1 MTVWKTIKI
10 SYTVDLIYDDRVE
23 TIPNVTAVDHA
34 YDTMILWRK
43 NENPLSVRVPC
54 EARVWG
60 TKVLD
65 ERGEQGNG

>member
-1 MTVWKTIKI
+1 MAISKTIKI

-43 NENPLSVRVPC
+43 NENPLSVRVPR
-54 EARVWG
+54 EVRVWG
-60 TKVLD
+60 PKVLD
-65 ERGEQGNG
+65 EQEQGENK